1 MYPMTTLIVDDNET
15 NRKLLRL
22 TLEAEGVVTK
32 EAADGVEALALLEH
46 QGVDGIISDIHLP
59 GMDG

>member
-32 EAADGVEALALLEH
+32 EAADGVEALALLERRFAH
-46 QGVDGIISDIHLP
+46 G
-59 GMDG
+59 